1 MTDRPS
7 PAESRL
13 TGLVLVA
20 MTALA
25 ALSIDITLPSLP
37 ATQRSFSTDVA
48 TAQLTLSVFFI
59 GFACGQ
65 LVVGPLSD
73 RFGRR
78 PIVLGG
84 LVGFAITS
92 IVCALAPSIETLIAA
107 RFVQALCACAGPV
120 LGRAIVRDLYG
131 PERAARM
138 LANMMTVFAFMPAA
152 APMVGGLIDAT
163 LGWRWSYGLIAFYGG
178 CLVITVF
185 WRLGETNRMLNPRAL
200 VPRHLAKNYGA
211 LLASRTFLSY
221 ALGNA
226 FASGGLLAYIS
237 GSSFVMIEAFG
248 VKPAEFGVFFGS
260 IAIGVIIG
268 SRVSAGM
275 TGRRG
280 IPATIRFGA
289 RFLVA
294 GGLAMSVIAL
304 SGFPA
309 PGYGAAV
316 AVALSQICYM
326 VGLGIVMPA
335 GTAGAIAPYPQMAG
349 TASALVGFAQMGS
362 GAITGAVAARLFDQ
376 TALPM
381 ALLILGCAFASAAA
395 GRLAP
400 PPATPI
406 RP

>member
-1 MTDRPS
+1 MSARPS

-13 TGLVLVA
+13 TGAVLVA

-37 ATQRSFSTDVA
+37 ATQRSFGSDVA
-48 TAQLTLSVFFI
+48 TTQLTLSVFFF

-78 PIVLGG
+78 PIVIGG
-84 LVGFAITS
+84 MVGYALAS
-92 IVCALAPSIETLIAA
+92 VVCAFAPSIEALIAA
-107 RFVQALCACAGPV
+107 RLVQALCACSGPV

-138 LANMMTVFAFMPAA
+138 LANMMAVFALVPAF
-152 APMVGGLIDAT
+152 APVIGGMIESM
-163 LGWRWSYGLIAFYGG
+163 LGWRWSYALVAFYGA
-178 CLVITVF
+178 CLVVAIV
-185 WRLGETNRMLNPRAL
+185 WRIDETNRAPNLRAL
-200 VPRHLAKNYGA
+200 SPRHLAKNYGS
-211 LLASRTFLSY
+211 LLASRTFMSF
-221 ALGNA
+221 ALGNC

-248 VKPAEFGVFFGS
+248 VKPAEFGFFFGS
-260 IAIGVIIG
+260 IAIGVMAG
-268 SRVSAGM
+268 SRVAARM

-294 GGLAMSVIAL
+294 GAVAMSAVAL
-304 SGFPA
+304 TGVPA
-309 PGYGAAV
+309 PGYGAA
-316 AVALSQICYM
+316 AAIMLAQICYM

-335 GTAGAIAPYPQMAG
+335 GTAGAIAPYPHMAG
-349 TASALVGFAQMGS
+349 TASALVGFSQMGMGS
-362 GAITGAVAARLFDQ
+362 FTGALVARLFDG
-376 TALPM
+376 TAVPM
-381 ALLILGCAFASAAA
+381 ALLILGCALISAAA

-400 PPATPI
+400 KPA
-406 RP
+406 